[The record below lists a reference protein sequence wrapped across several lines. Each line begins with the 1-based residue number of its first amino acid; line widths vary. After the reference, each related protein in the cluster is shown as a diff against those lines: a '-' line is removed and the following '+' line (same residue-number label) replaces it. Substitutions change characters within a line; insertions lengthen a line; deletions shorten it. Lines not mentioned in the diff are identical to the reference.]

1 MMKNRSKEVSSVVE
15 SIYRVG
21 AEMYRLLLT

>member
-15 SIYRVG
+15 SINRVG
-21 AEMYRLLLT
+21 ADMYRLLLT